1 MWNRT
6 FPETENPAN
15 AGFLFFRDRPLPV
28 YFVEKLGIRMK
39 LMVAASHLARDDLLD
54 VPSSVQMMGFVG

>member
-1 MWNRT
+1 MLNNST
-6 FPETENPAN
+6 TTERRFWA
-15 AGFLFFRDRPLPV
+15 

-39 LMVAASHLARDDLLD
+39 LVAAASHLARGDLLD